1 MIRIIKI
8 LIFTI
13 ISEVL
18 LAQVPFLYINEFM
31 ASNNSA
37 YADEYG
43 EFDDWIEV
51 YNAYET
57 PVWLGNKYLTDN
69 LENPDKWQMPDTVLQ
84 SGAFIVFWADNQPW
98 QGVMHTDFKLSEDG
112 DEIGIFDSEETGY
125 EPIDNINYGSQS
137 VDLSYGRN
145 PDGGSVWKFYIVIT
159 PGFSN
164 TSGAATGE
172 TYVEN
177 LLHVY
182 PNPVLGD
189 KVYFDEKMD
198 IRLYNATGELMM
210 TKENTDQAEIN
221 HLLPGLYLLTNT
233 EGRRIKLI
241 IQ

>member
-1 MIRIIKI
+1 MIRFIKI

-13 ISEVL
+13 ISEVS
-18 LAQVPFLYINEFM
+18 LAQIPFLYINEFM

-37 YADEYG
+37 LADEYG

-69 LENPDKWQMPDTVLQ
+69 LENPDKWEMPDTVLQ
-84 SGAFIVFWADNQPW
+84 PGAFIIFWADNQPL
-98 QGVMHTDFKLSEDG
+98 QGVRHTDFKLSEDG

-125 EPIDNINYGSQS
+125 EPIDNIIFANQS
-137 VDLSYGRN
+137 TDLSYGRN
-145 PDGGSVWKFYIVIT
+145 PDGGSVWKFYTVST

-172 TYVEN
+172 TFIEN

-182 PNPVLGD
+182 PNPVFGD
-189 KVYFDEKMD
+189 IVYLAEKMN
-198 IRLYNATGELMM
+198 IRLYNATGKLIM
-210 TKENTDQAEIN
+210 TKENTELIEIN
-221 HLLPGLYLLTNT
+221 HLLPGLYLLTNID
-233 EGRRIKLI
+233 GRRVKLI
-241 IQ
+241 IR

>member
-1 MIRIIKI
+1 MIKFIKI

-13 ISEVL
+13 ISEVS

-37 YADEYG
+37 FADEYG

-69 LENPDKWQMPDTVLQ
+69 LQNPDKWQMPDTVLQ
-84 SGAFIVFWADNQPW
+84 SGAFIVFWADNQPL
-98 QGVMHTDFKLSEDG
+98 QGVRHTDFKLSEDG

-125 EPIDNINYGSQS
+125 EPIDNIIYTSQTT
-137 VDLSYGRN
+137 DLSYGRN
-145 PDGGSVWKFYIVIT
+145 PDGGSVWKFYTVIT

-172 TYVEN
+172 TYIEN

-182 PNPVLGD
+182 PNPVFGD
-189 KVYFDEKMD
+189 KVYLGEKMN
-198 IRLYNATGELMM
+198 IRLYDATGELIM
-210 TKENTDQAEIN
+210 TKENTDLLEID
-221 HLLPGLYLLTNT
+221 HLLPGLYLLTNID
-233 EGRRIKLI
+233 GRRVKLI